1 MPVPAFRPFPVLL
14 VATLAWLCVPLWG
27 QETVTVRVRF
37 GLQDTVETR
46 WDGSASVSGGEL
58 LRVQDWHPRAENRI
72 DAAGTWVFSTHK
84 GINYNWRPY
93 ENLPDRPVSI
103 YYWAPGV
110 LLDISA
116 GAGAEVRIKTV
127 QGDFAFPVR
136 DVRLGQPLEFLG
148 GTAVVDRVPT
158 VEKLTTDDRDDDF
171 VAVLG
176 GTDGSARTAW
186 VAYRDGANEILTRT
200 QVSGSWGPV
209 ETVTESPGDMHMV
222 QMGRAGDGS
231 VWFVWGQQVDGN
243 FDLYARSLRE
253 GSWGATI
260 RLTEA
265 PQPDAFPNLA
275 TASDGALWLVWQGFR
290 DGQADIFAKRC
301 VGGEWARAQ
310 RVSTSAANDWE
321 PVVAAGLNGEV
332 HIAWDSYDA
341 GNYDVLMRTWSG
353 DRWSAGPLPIAA
365 TPLYEAHVSLA
376 VDAENR
382 LWAAWSESGL
392 NWGKDTGFLLP
403 VEGTLLYEYR
413 LMRVAVLD
421 GIEWQAPAADI
432 NASLPLHMDPR
443 HNDFPKLAT
452 DDDGR
457 VWLFGRYRTI
467 RQRDMPDQTP
477 LHRAAWEIWATT
489 LDGSEWTVPYEFPF
503 SAGRQD
509 VRWGVAADGAGSLVA
524 AWPTDGRDFEGF
536 LYQHTDVYAARLPA
550 LGRAPAPPE
559 LRVRPEPVFRFHD
572 VAPTEAH
579 DLGRL
584 RGYEIA
590 SAGKLYKIYRGDT
603 HRHTEF
609 SMDGNNDGT
618 LYQTYR
624 YAVDAASLD
633 YLLVSEHN
641 FSGGPDNDYINWVL
655 QQAVDVFSVDGAF
668 QPFYGYERSLRYPDG
683 HRNILLPKRGTPT
696 LPILPEESSHAS
708 GAGRL
713 YEYLRGNGGIAI
725 SHTSATGMGTDWRD
739 NDPEVEPL
747 VEIFQGD
754 RVSAEYEG
762 APLAAHRERPT
773 TQAGGFQAAGY
784 VWNAWAKGYKLGVQ
798 AASDHLSTHY
808 SYACTIAEDFT
819 RQGLLDAMKLRHSY
833 GATDNIVLDY
843 RMDAN
848 GKEYLQGDIVKVD
861 GEFRLTVNIL
871 GTSPIRQ
878 IDIIKNQEFLYTRQ
892 KLPQDLEFTYEDA
905 GKVAGEHYYY
915 VRVEQNDGNVAWS
928 SPIWV
933 TTD

>member
-524 AWPTDGRDFEGF
+524 AWPTVWFAILRDSSISTRMCMPLGCQRWDARPLRPNCASARSPFSGF
-536 LYQHTDVYAARLPA
+536 TTWLRPKPTTSGACAAMRSPQQASCTRSIAATRTVTRSFPWTAITTARSIRPIGMPWTQPALTTCWSASTTFRAARTTTTST
-550 LGRAPAPPE
+550 GCSSR
-559 LRVRPEPVFRFHD
+559 R
-572 VAPTEAH
+572 
-579 DLGRL
+579 
-584 RGYEIA
+584 
-590 SAGKLYKIYRGDT
+590 
-603 HRHTEF
+603 
-609 SMDGNNDGT
+609 SM
-618 LYQTYR
+618 
-624 YAVDAASLD
+624 SFP
-633 YLLVSEHN
+633 S
-641 FSGGPDNDYINWVL
+641 
-655 QQAVDVFSVDGAF
+655 DGAF
-668 QPFYGYERSLRYPDG
+668 QPFYGYERSLRYSRRPPQHPATQAWHADIADPAGGVEPRQRCRPPVRVFARQRRDRDLAHLCDG
-683 HRNILLPKRGTPT
+683 D
-696 LPILPEESSHAS
+696 
-708 GAGRL
+708 
-713 YEYLRGNGGIAI
+713 GNGLAGQRSRGRAL
-725 SHTSATGMGTDWRD
+725 G
-739 NDPEVEPL
+739 
-747 VEIFQGD
+747 GD
-754 RVSAEYEG
+754 LPGRPRFGRV
-762 APLAAHRERPT
+762 
-773 TQAGGFQAAGY
+773 
-784 VWNAWAKGYKLGVQ
+784 
-798 AASDHLSTHY
+798 
-808 SYACTIAEDFT
+808 
-819 RQGLLDAMKLRHSY
+819 
-833 GATDNIVLDY
+833 
-843 RMDAN
+843 
-848 GKEYLQGDIVKVD
+848 
-861 GEFRLTVNIL
+861 
-871 GTSPIRQ
+871 
-878 IDIIKNQEFLYTRQ
+878 
-892 KLPQDLEFTYEDA
+892 
-905 GKVAGEHYYY
+905 
-915 VRVEQNDGNVAWS
+915 
-928 SPIWV
+928 
-933 TTD
+933 